1 MLQCNVS
8 SKPEIKIWLRSCFKE
23 NIYSNEVSQLDE
35 LTWDNTMKLM
45 IVIYTNVYLSISSLL
60 LLHILIAVSRAN
72 VPKHLLFTT
81 MPSISGPPT
90 DELIKQIMNRVTLG
104 LAYNFHNSIQL
115 RPMFSSYINQQ
126 SIRSHCNKWRP
137 NIAHW
142 K

>member
-8 SKPEIKIWLRSCFKE
+8 SKPEIKIWLRSWFKE

-72 VPKHLLFTT
+72 VPKHLLLTT
-81 MPSISGPPT
+81 MPSISGPAT

>member
-8 SKPEIKIWLRSCFKE
+8 SKPEIKIWLRSWFKE

-72 VPKHLLFTT
+72 VPKHLLLTT
-81 MPSISGPPT
+81 IPSISGPPT